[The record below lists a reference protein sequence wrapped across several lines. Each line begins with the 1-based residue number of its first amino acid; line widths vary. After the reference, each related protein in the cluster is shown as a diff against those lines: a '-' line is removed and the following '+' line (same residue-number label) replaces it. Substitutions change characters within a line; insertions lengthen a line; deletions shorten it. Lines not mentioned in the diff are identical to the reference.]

1 MKSIDAG
8 AKRISLKLP
17 SQILAQTAK
26 NILLNQLQRITLG
39 HLVVQ
44 DGESVYSFGQ
54 KVSEAP
60 LTARINIHDA
70 SAYTQIL
77 FGGATGSGE
86 AYIRGV
92 WTSPELTDVVR
103 IFVLNQEV
111 LSTINSHWTTVAKV
125 MGKVAGWLRLNTL
138 AGSRKNIAAHYDL
151 SNEFFSLFLDSSMM
165 YSSAVFPEENIAL
178 ADASL
183 IKLEHI
189 CRRLD
194 LQESDHL
201 VEIGAGWGGMA
212 VYAAKHYGCRV
223 TTTTISQKQYDMAV
237 AHVKQEGVEDRVTV
251 LLKDYREL
259 QGEYDKLVSIEMVEA
274 VGHQF
279 YGEFFSRCSH
289 LLKPEGLMLM
299 QAITTL
305 DQRFEREKHNIDF
318 IQKYIFPGG
327 CLPSNAV
334 VMQNIAKHTDMHLV
348 GLEDI
353 TLDYAIT
360 LKAWK
365 DRFFEQLEHVKA
377 LGFDDRFVR
386 MWDFYLSYC
395 EGGFRERVINTS
407 QFLFAKP
414 LCRNLPTVGE
424 SAFKPLFN

>member
-8 AKRISLKLP
+8 TKRVALTLP
-17 SQILAQTAK
+17 SQVMAQTAK
-26 NILLNQLQRITLG
+26 NILLNHLQRISMG
-39 HLVVQ
+39 HLVVE
-44 DGESVYSFGQ
+44 DGEEVYSFGQ
-54 KVSEAP
+54 HVGVAP
-60 LTARINIHDA
+60 LTARINIQDP

-92 WTSPELTDVVR
+92 WTSPDLVNVIR
-103 IFVLNQEV
+103 IFVLNKDV
-111 LSTINSHWTTVAKV
+111 LSNIDSRWTSIAKGLARV
-125 MGKVAGWLRLNTL
+125 GAWFQLNTV

-165 YSSAVFPEENIAL
+165 YSAAVFPSDEVDLPE
-178 ADASL
+178 ASL

-189 CRRLD
+189 CQRLN

-223 TTTTISQKQYDMAV
+223 TTTTISQKQYELAV
-237 AHVKQEGVEDRVTV
+237 AHVQKEQVEDKVTV

-259 QGEYDKLVSIEMVEA
+259 EGEYDKLVSIEMVEA

-279 YGEFFSRCSH
+279 YSEFFSRCAR
-289 LLKPEGLMLM
+289 LLKRDGLMLM
-299 QAITTL
+299 QAITTS
-305 DQRFEREKHNIDF
+305 DQRFERDKNSVDF
-318 IQKYIFPGG
+318 IRKYIFPGG
-327 CLPSNAV
+327 CLPSNEV
-334 VMQNIAKHTDMHLV
+334 VMRNIAKHTDMHLV

-353 TLDYAIT
+353 TLDYALT
-360 LKAWK
+360 LNAWK
-365 DRFFEQLEHVKA
+365 TRFFERIEQVKA
-377 LGFDDRFVR
+377 LGFDDHFIR
-386 MWDFYLSYC
+386 MWEFYLSYC

-414 LCRNLPTVGE
+414 LCRNLPAVGKV
-424 SAFKPLFN
+424 SFNPLF